1 MARVRTIEQPQLR
14 LIVGGDGAPL
24 KKIKKQAS
32 RKTQLPEDWE
42 PSEADLAY
50 AESRGIKG
58 DRVRLEAEKFKNY
71 WLGNGETKMRW
82 EAVWRTWILNCNQWS
97 GGRGGGPTP
106 SQYNRTV

>member
-14 LIVGGDGAPL
+14 LIVGGDGAPP

-50 AESRGIKG
+50 AESRGLRG
-58 DRVRLEAEKFKNY
+58 ERLALEVEKFKNY
-71 WLGNGETKMRW
+71 WHGNGETKMRW
-82 EAVWRTWILNCNQWS
+82 AAVWRTWVLNCNSW
-97 GGRGGGPTP
+97 GPRGGGSPG
-106 SQYNRTV
+106 SYSRTL

>member
-1 MARVRTIEQPQLR
+1 MASRKNTAPQLQ
-14 LIVGGDGAPL
+14 LIVNGQAPKPA
-24 KKIKKQAS
+24 KKVPM

-82 EAVWRTWILNCNQWS
+82 AAVWRTWILNCNQWS
-97 GGRGGGPTP
+97 GGRGGSPTP
-106 SQYNRTV
+106 SQYSRNV